1 MSTSVPVKKQGL
13 VVPEIQE
20 ENEEKDEVE
29 SVTHSSAKPN
39 SMWSILGNKVPP
51 KSSKTHSLTS
61 IDSELMVENTGIES
75 LWDEAG
81 GFNKNQQIDNENINT
96 SKSLIISSSQGTRG

>member
-1 MSTSVPVKKQGL
+1 MKKQGL

-29 SVTHSSAKPN
+29 SVTQVNSSAKPN

-75 LWDEAG
+75 LWDETG
-81 GFNKNQQIDNENINT
+81 GFNKNQQTDNENINT